1 MFNFHTLDNA
11 SPHPKRIILSR
22 DKEIGRS
29 YLIGNFMVGSDSAML
44 RREYILSQAE
54 MEFEQQEQAFR
65 RALPLD
71 LVPYAG
77 EYIVSRGGRIV
88 DHDVDLPTLT
98 NRFFSQ
104 YGDVPVYV
112 TKIGE
117 EESEV
122 IDTPFIDE

>member
-1 MFNFHTLDNA
+1 MLR
-11 SPHPKRIILSR
+11 SEYVLSR
-22 DKEIGRS
+22 
-29 YLIGNFMVGSDSAML
+29 
-44 RREYILSQAE
+44 AE
-54 MEFEQQEQAFR
+54 MEFKQQEQAFR
-65 RALPLD
+65 RILPLE
-71 LVPYAG
+71 LVAFAG
-77 EYIVSRGGRIV
+77 EYVVSRDGSIV